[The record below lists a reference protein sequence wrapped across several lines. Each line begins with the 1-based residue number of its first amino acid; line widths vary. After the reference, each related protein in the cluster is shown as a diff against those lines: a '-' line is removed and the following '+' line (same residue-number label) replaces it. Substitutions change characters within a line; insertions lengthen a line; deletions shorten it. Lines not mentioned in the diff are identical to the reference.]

1 MRLHLLLSRLA
12 SSTHSRDSDRLFCT
26 YEHVVEAVLHLIRNL
41 ESQVKVIE
49 QLSEC
54 SYERGIEH
62 SGYLISSYFT
72 TLKECCELLRQS
84 WYAK

>member
-1 MRLHLLLSRLA
+1 M
-12 SSTHSRDSDRLFCT
+12 
-26 YEHVVEAVLHLIRNL
+26 EAVLHLIRNL

-84 WYAK
+84 WYAKWSAEEACAVQRLCEENF